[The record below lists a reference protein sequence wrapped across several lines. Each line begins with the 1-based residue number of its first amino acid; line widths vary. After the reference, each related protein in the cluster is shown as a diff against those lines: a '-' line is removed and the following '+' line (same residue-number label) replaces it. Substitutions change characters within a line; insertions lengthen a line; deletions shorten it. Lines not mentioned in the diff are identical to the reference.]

1 MQMQLYYHL
10 NLSVTSKHHKAVVN
24 IFHSGEHTCKD
35 DIISAVIDYH
45 AAIYRPFRVAKSD
58 QRRYK
63 AICKNEGCP
72 FEVQFSFCSSF
83 QSPTK
88 FVPHECRVTE
98 CDTLSH
104 AMNRSWTA
112 KQLIRNPAVKQL
124 YMEHGREVIKTFS
137 AALGLSIDF
146 LMHFRRFLLKD

>member
-1 MQMQLYYHL
+1 MVESSQSDADAIV
-10 NLSVTSKHHKAVVN
+10 LSSESECDQQASQSCGEF
-24 IFHSGEHTCKD
+24 FHSGEHTCKD

-72 FEVQFSFCSSF
+72 FEVQFSFYSSF

-98 CDTLSH
+98 CDTLSQ
-104 AMNRSWTA
+104 AMNRS
-112 KQLIRNPAVKQL
+112 
-124 YMEHGREVIKTFS
+124 
-137 AALGLSIDF
+137 
-146 LMHFRRFLLKD
+146 